1 MRRVFARLFSLYLI
15 VSMLVVS
22 SCAQTPVVLSYSPN
36 FGETQPNQF
45 RSSLRFGFV
54 TFEDQRVAKRLMG
67 DATLIG
73 WGSNTFHTKQN
84 VPDHV
89 TKAFVDTYR
98 YLGLKSIWIKTPP
111 DNFSFSTKTWVAS
124 LRTRY
129 PNVDVFVIGKI
140 RNYEFLLRSGGIS
153 GAVKGKF
160 SELAATTQAR
170 VELYYLDSESGRIIW
185 GNTLHH
191 DTYDRKVSKK
201 APTDYASMRLDEALH
216 NVILQSVDRV
226 LPKINARSPG
236 SVQVLSGMMAD
247 VPKTPEGKVAGSV
260 PSDKGRIEVVSK
272 PSGAKVYLDGIYY
285 GLTPLALDIPPGIH
299 LLKVKKEGFETG
311 RDKVGV
317 LAGKVTPWKG
327 VLPPKN

>member
-1 MRRVFARLFSLYLI
+1 MRKMLSRLLFI
-15 VSMLVVS
+15 CLVVVFVS
-22 SCAQTPVVLSYSPN
+22 TASCAQTPVVLSYSPN
-36 FGETQPNQF
+36 SGETQPNEF

-54 TFEDQRVAKRLMG
+54 TFEDHRVAKRLMG
-67 DATLIG
+67 DDTLIG
-73 WGSNTFHTKQN
+73 WGSNTFHTKDN
-84 VPDHV
+84 VPAHV

-98 YLGLKSIWIKTPP
+98 YLGLKAVWIKTPP
-111 DNFSFSTKTWVAS
+111 DNFSFSTKSWVRA

-129 PNVDVFVIGKI
+129 PDVDIFVIGKI

-160 SELAATTQAR
+160 TALAATTQTR
-170 VELYYLDSESGRIIW
+170 VELYYLDSQSGRIIW

-201 APTDYASMRLDEALH
+201 APTDYAAMRLDEGLH
-216 NVILQSVDRV
+216 NVVIQSIDRV
-226 LPKINARSPG
+226 LPKINSAHPG

-260 PSDKGRIEVVSK
+260 PSDKGRIEVVSQ

-285 GLTPLALDIPPGIH
+285 GVTPLALDIAPGVH
-299 LLKVKKEGFETG
+299 LLKVRKEGFETS
-311 RDKVGV
+311 RDKIGV

-327 VLPPKN
+327 ALPAKN